1 MSGRTI
7 AGDAHFFEDATT
19 PAKVRAY
26 LDSTKVS
33 IEFWTGIISS
43 VILPNAKFVTE

>member
-33 IEFWTGIISS
+33 IEFCTFIISAL
-43 VILPNAKFVTE
+43 ILPNAQLFTE